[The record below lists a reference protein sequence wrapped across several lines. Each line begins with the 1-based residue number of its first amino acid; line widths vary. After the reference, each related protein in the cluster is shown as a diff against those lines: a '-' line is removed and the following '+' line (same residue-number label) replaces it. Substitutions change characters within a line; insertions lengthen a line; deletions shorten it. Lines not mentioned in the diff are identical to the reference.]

1 MAVLYFTSNAD
12 SGDGTLRDVMTD
24 ANDGD
29 IITFDPATFTEK
41 GDIVIAL
48 SSGLPLKSVTIRG
61 AVDKRI
67 ILDRQESGYFIR
79 VATGGKTLAFENVDF
94 KNGSRTTNL
103 ESPFYIGTVNGTTVT
118 FNNCKFYNNFGY
130 YAGFLR
136 GVAGATNTTLTFNNC
151 LAYNNRHDVAN
162 ASADFMAFQS
172 AAEPTIV
179 FNGCTIDASEGN
191 QSFTNLSSYD
201 KNNCIYKTVST
212 YYPEGL
218 DPAIDFV
225 NHSGNDYR
233 LAPGSAYLTGG
244 STTGADILGHTRTGS
259 WGAYDGSWLVSPF
272 TVSQDTAVNYA
283 DIQGAVTL
291 ADGAVVKVGKLYAA
305 GGSVSASGRAYFCA
319 DTLTGLT
326 FTNVVAATPSGV
338 SAIAASI
345 AENVA
350 TVDVTATGTGYVVEI
365 SDDLQSWTTLS
376 LNNGKAML
384 SNSNALY
391 FRVFDGGFLRSEIV
405 PRYYYYQG
413 AASGGSFATASDW
426 SLDKAGAIALSSKPT
441 ISGCYFDCR
450 K

>member
-12 SGDGTLRDVMTD
+12 SGDGTLRDVMTN

-29 IITFDPATFTEK
+29 IITFDPATFTET

-48 SSGLPLKSVTIRG
+48 SSGLPLRAVTIRG

-67 ILDRQESGYFIR
+67 ILDRQGNGYFFRVTSSGY
-79 VATGGKTLAFENVDF
+79 TMAFENVDF
-94 KNGSRTTNL
+94 KNGYRTSSN
-103 ESPFYIGTVNGTTVT
+103 ESPFYIGSANTTVT
-118 FNNCKFYNNFGY
+118 FTNCKFYGNTGAY
-130 YAGFLR
+130 SGFLR
-136 GVAGATNTTLTFNNC
+136 GVTGATGSTLTFNNC
-151 LAYNNRHDVAN
+151 VAWDN
-162 ASADFMAFQS
+162 THTNSSYSASVFTFQGAAD
-172 AAEPTIV
+172 PIITL
-179 FNGCTIDASEGN
+179 NGCTFDTDGEIPFLNPGSYTR
-191 QSFTNLSSYD
+191 TNCLFNGVNDWQVDFS
-201 KNNCIYKTVST
+201 TV
-212 YYPEGL
+212 G
-218 DPAIDFV
+218 FV
-225 NHSGNDYR
+225 NRSGNDYR
-233 LAPGSAYLTGG
+233 LAAGSAYLTGG

-272 TVSQDTAVNYA
+272 TVSQDTTVNYA
-283 DIQGAVTL
+283 DIQGAGTI

-350 TVDVTATGTGYVVEI
+350 TVDVTATGTGYVVEF

-376 LNNGKAML
+376 LNNGKATL

>member
-12 SGDGTLRDVMTD
+12 SGDGTLRDVMTN
-24 ANDGD
+24 ATDGD
-29 IITFDPATFTEK
+29 IITFDPATFTDS

-48 SSGLPLKSVTIRG
+48 SSGLPLLSVTIRG
-61 AVDKRI
+61 AKDKRI
-67 ILDRQESGYFIR
+67 ILDRQNNGYFFR
-79 VATGGKTLAFENVDF
+79 VVSSGHTLTFDYVDF
-94 KNGSRTTNL
+94 ANGYRTTSN
-103 ESPFYIGTVNGTTVT
+103 ESPFYISS
-118 FNNCKFYNNFGY
+118 
-130 YAGFLR
+130 A
-136 GVAGATNTTLTFNNC
+136 NTTLTFNNC
-151 LAYNNRHDVAN
+151 KFYGNTGAYSGFLRGVSGATGASITFNNCVAWGN
-162 ASADFMAFQS
+162 THTNTAASASVFTFLS
-172 AAEPTIV
+172 AANPDIV
-179 FNGCTIDASEGN
+179 LTGCTFDTDGEVPFTNPGAYTRTDCLFNGRNDW
-191 QSFTNLSSYD
+191 Q
-201 KNNCIYKTVST
+201 
-212 YYPEGL
+212 
-218 DPAIDFV
+218 IDFDMVGFV
-225 NHSGNDYR
+225 NRSGNDYR
-233 LAPGSAYLTGG
+233 LAAGSAYLTGG

-259 WGAYDGSWLVSPF
+259 LGAYDGSWLVSPF
-272 TVSQDTAVNYA
+272 TVSQDITVNYA
-283 DIQGAVTL
+283 DIKSAGTI

-319 DTLTGLT
+319 DTLAGLT

-350 TVDVTATGTGYVVEI
+350 TVNVTAARVGYVVEI
-365 SDDLQSWTTLS
+365 SDDLQTWETLT
-376 LNNGKAML
+376 LTNGKATL